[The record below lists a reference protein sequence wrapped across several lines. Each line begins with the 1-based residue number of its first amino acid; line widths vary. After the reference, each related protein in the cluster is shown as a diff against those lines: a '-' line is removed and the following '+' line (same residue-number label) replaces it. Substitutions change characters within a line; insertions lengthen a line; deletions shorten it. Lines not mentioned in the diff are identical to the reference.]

1 MTTSNENVFVVD
13 WPRKLA
19 VWLGL
24 ATLVPLVAY
33 FGAAALF
40 APPDEEAFANAQSKL
55 NDQLNS
61 AAPADKPKVQAKI
74 DQLNKEHHDDDLR
87 FGRRVFWACYAAGIV
102 SVSIGLFIPVRAV
115 GAGLMFGG
123 IAAISDGCYNV
134 WDRLAPWLRFN
145 SLLFL
150 LIVFLV
156 LSLIRF
162 RSPGKKLTAALP

>member
-24 ATLVPLVAY
+24 ATLIPLVAY

-40 APPDEEAFANAQSKL
+40 TPPDEEAFNNAQNSL
-55 NDQLNS
+55 NEQLKS
-61 AAPADKPKVQAKI
+61 AAANDKAAVRVKI
-74 DQLNKEHHDDDLR
+74 DQLEKDHHDADVR
-87 FGRRVFWACYAAGIV
+87 FARGTFWTCYVAGLV
-102 SVSIGLFIPVRAV
+102 TLVIGLFIPVRAV

-123 IAAISDGCYNV
+123 IIAISDGCYNV
-134 WDRLAPWLRFN
+134 WDKLAPWLRFN

-156 LSLIRF
+156 LSLVRYR
-162 RSPGKKLTAALP
+162 RSV